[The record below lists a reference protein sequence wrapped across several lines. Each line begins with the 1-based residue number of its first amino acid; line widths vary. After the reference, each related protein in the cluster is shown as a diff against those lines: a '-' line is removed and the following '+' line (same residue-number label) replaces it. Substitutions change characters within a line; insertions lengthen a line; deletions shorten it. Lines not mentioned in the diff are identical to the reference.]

1 MIKTLV
7 FDLGGV
13 LIDWNPR
20 YLYRKLIDDEND
32 IDSFLSEVCN
42 PEWNVKQDAGRALA
56 EATAERIALFP
67 EKKSL
72 IEAFY
77 DRWQEMLGG
86 EIGETVAI
94 LRELKNK
101 GESLYALTNWSG
113 ETYPIAEERFTFLQW
128 FKGTL
133 VSGVEKMAKPDPA
146 IFHLLLNRYE
156 LKAQDCLF
164 IDDSMANIEAA
175 ARIGFE
181 THHFR
186 TATGLRQE
194 LTAANVLQ
202 APTLA
207 NPV

>member
-1 MIKTLV
+1 MIKTIV

-42 PEWNVKQDAGRALA
+42 PEWNVKQDAGRSLA
-56 EATAERIALFP
+56 EATAERIALYP

-72 IEAFY
+72 IESFY
-77 DRWQEMLGG
+77 DRWQDMLGG
-86 EIGETVAI
+86 EIGETVEI

-113 ETYPIAEERFTFLQW
+113 ETFPIAEERFDFLQW
-128 FKGTL
+128 FDGTL

-164 IDDSMANIEAA
+164 IDDSKTNTEAA

-181 THHFR
+181 THHFES
-186 TATGLRQE
+186 AAGLRQK
-194 LTAANVLQ
+194 LIAANL
-202 APTLA
+202 L
-207 NPV
+207 

>member
-42 PEWNVKQDAGRALA
+42 PEWNVKQDAGRSLA
-56 EATAERIALFP
+56 EATAERIALYP

-72 IEAFY
+72 IESFY
-77 DRWQEMLGG
+77 DRWQDMLGG
-86 EIGETVAI
+86 EIGETVEI

-113 ETYPIAEERFTFLQW
+113 ETFPIAEERFDFLQW
-128 FKGTL
+128 FDGTL

-164 IDDSMANIEAA
+164 IDDSKTNTEAA

-181 THHFR
+181 THHFES
-186 TATGLRQE
+186 AAGLRQK
-194 LTAANVLQ
+194 LIAANL
-202 APTLA
+202 L
-207 NPV
+207 

>member
-1 MIKTLV
+1 MTKILV

-20 YLYRKLIDDEND
+20 YLYRKLIDDEAD
-32 IDSFLSEVCN
+32 IDFFLSEVCN
-42 PEWNVKQDAGRALA
+42 SKWNLKQDAGRALA

-77 DRWQEMLGG
+77 DRWEEMLGG
-86 EIGETVAI
+86 EIGESVEI

-101 GESLYALTNWSG
+101 GESIYALTNWSG
-113 ETYPIAEERFTFLQW
+113 ETFPIAEERFDFLQW
-128 FKGTL
+128 FDGTL

-146 IFHLLLNRYE
+146 IFHLLLKRYE
-156 LKAQDCLF
+156 LQAEGCLF
-164 IDDSMANIEAA
+164 IDDSKTNIEAA

-181 THHFR
+181 THHFKS
-186 TATGLRQE
+186 AAGLRQE
-194 LTAANVLQ
+194 LIAANL
-202 APTLA
+202 L
-207 NPV
+207 

>member
-20 YLYRKLIDDEND
+20 YLYRKLIGDEND

-42 PEWNVKQDAGRALA
+42 SEWNVKQDAGRALA

-77 DRWQEMLGG
+77 DRWEEMLGG
-86 EIGETVAI
+86 EIDETVAI
-94 LRELKNK
+94 LRELKSK
-101 GESLYALTNWSG
+101 GETLYALTNWSG
-113 ETYPIAEERFTFLQW
+113 ETFPIAEARYDFLQW
-128 FKGTL
+128 FDGIL
-133 VSGVEKMAKPDPA
+133 VSGVEKLVKPDPA
-146 IFHLLLNRYE
+146 IFQLLLNRYE
-156 LKAQDCLF
+156 LQTQDCLF
-164 IDDSMANIEAA
+164 IDDSKTNIEAA
-175 ARIGFE
+175 AGIGFE

-186 TATGLRQE
+186 TAAGLRQE
-194 LTAANVLQ
+194 LIATNL
-202 APTLA
+202 L
-207 NPV
+207 

>member
-32 IDSFLSEVCN
+32 IDFFLDEVCSS
-42 PEWNVKQDAGRALA
+42 EWNVKQDAGRALA

-77 DRWQEMLGG
+77 DRWEEMLGG
-86 EIGETVAI
+86 EIDETVAI
-94 LRELKNK
+94 LRELKSK
-101 GESLYALTNWSG
+101 SETLYALTNWSG
-113 ETYPIAEERFTFLQW
+113 ETFPIAEARYDFLQW
-128 FKGTL
+128 FDGTL
-133 VSGVEKMAKPDPA
+133 VSGVEKLVKPDPA
-146 IFHLLLNRYE
+146 IFQLLLNRYE
-156 LKAQDCLF
+156 LQAQDCLF
-164 IDDSMANIEAA
+164 IDDSKTNIEAA
-175 ARIGFE
+175 AGIGFE

-186 TATGLRQE
+186 TAAGLRQE
-194 LTAANVLQ
+194 LIAANL
-202 APTLA
+202 L
-207 NPV
+207 